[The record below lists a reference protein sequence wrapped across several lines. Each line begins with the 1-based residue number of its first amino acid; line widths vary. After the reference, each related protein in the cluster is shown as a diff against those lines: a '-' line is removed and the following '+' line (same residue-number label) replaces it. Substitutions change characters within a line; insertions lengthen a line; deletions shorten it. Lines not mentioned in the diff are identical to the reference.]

1 MKYIIRGFM
10 MIKTKLIPDI
20 NFSKVKENYA
30 KFLACGY
37 DSIQESFNLTITAEW
52 AEKLLY
58 MKNQVEQSNTPES
71 FMLVEPLQL
80 AASGASGFTY
90 RLENDDF
97 QILIRNPAG
106 KIREWQVSVRY
117 LSGGLWE
124 HGYNLLKERVVKVLM
139 KLCYAPNSE
148 DWQRITR
155 CDFCFDFYSPEFG
168 KEMTPEICSGIVGTN
183 KVKQQICGATSFEDT
198 EVGFSGWIKAGRVE
212 TLTIGS
218 KANMQVSI
226 YDKTREIKEASGKT
240 WFYKIWGTEYRQD
253 VFRLEIRMS
262 KEWLRNREIKTMQ
275 EIEENRE
282 YLVNEALIRRRL
294 AIPGADS
301 NRSRWRLHPLWVL
314 AYQINGSQHEVLQI
328 GRQTTKKRQELKEMC
343 IKQAAGCIRSAVIL
357 EAKEWDE
364 ESFVITARD
373 VYQELFN
380 DPKRHEKERRTI
392 ERYKFTGEAA

>member
-1 MKYIIRGFM
+1 

-124 HGYNLLKERVVKVLM
+124 HGYNLLKERVVKVLC
-139 KLCYAPNSE
+139 L
-148 DWQRITR
+148 
-155 CDFCFDFYSPEFG
+155 
-168 KEMTPEICSGIVGTN
+168 
-183 KVKQQICGATSFEDT
+183 
-198 EVGFSGWIKAGRVE
+198 
-212 TLTIGS
+212 
-218 KANMQVSI
+218 
-226 YDKTREIKEASGKT
+226 
-240 WFYKIWGTEYRQD
+240 
-253 VFRLEIRMS
+253 
-262 KEWLRNREIKTMQ
+262 
-275 EIEENRE
+275 
-282 YLVNEALIRRRL
+282 
-294 AIPGADS
+294 
-301 NRSRWRLHPLWVL
+301 
-314 AYQINGSQHEVLQI
+314 
-328 GRQTTKKRQELKEMC
+328 
-343 IKQAAGCIRSAVIL
+343 
-357 EAKEWDE
+357 
-364 ESFVITARD
+364 
-373 VYQELFN
+373 
-380 DPKRHEKERRTI
+380 
-392 ERYKFTGEAA
+392 